1 LYDNPRGAPR
11 CAVDED
17 EPRKEQIEMKASI
30 ENSIEAEVTTVQ
42 PVDIPKFTF
51 NHIVAPTDFSP
62 NSDRA
67 VNYAVQLARRLGAKL
82 TLLHI
87 VPEPSALDY
96 PIEGIPAEEIEGW
109 KKEAEKRLA
118 DQLARA
124 KLQHQG
130 VDSVQRTALHP
141 RDEIIRIAR
150 ELSADLLVLS
160 THGYTG
166 WKHFLFGSDAEKIL
180 EHACCPTL
188 VVRSDALPA
197 GDHSTSRTLVFPR
210 EAK

>member
-1 LYDNPRGAPR
+1 MPS
-11 CAVDED
+11 
-17 EPRKEQIEMKASI
+17 RKIESRNEEIEMKASI
-30 ENSIEAEVTTVQ
+30 ETSSDAEVGTAQSVAT
-42 PVDIPKFTF
+42 PGFTF
-51 NHIVAPTDFSP
+51 NHILAPTDFSP

-67 VNYAVQLARRLGAKL
+67 VDYAVQLARRLGAKL

-96 PIEGIPAEEIEGW
+96 PIGGIPVEEIEGW
-109 KKEAEKRLA
+109 KKEAEKRMA

-124 KLQHQG
+124 KLQHQE

-141 RDEIIRIAR
+141 RDEIIGIAR
-150 ELSADLLVLS
+150 ELSADLLVIS

-166 WKHFLFGSDAEKIL
+166 WKHFLFGSDAEKIF

-188 VVRSDALPA
+188 VVQSEA
-197 GDHSTSRTLVFPR
+197 TSR
-210 EAK
+210 